1 MPVGPR
7 GEKRPSNPNAASIM
21 VARIA
26 TGRAEEEYVD
36 GKVPRMPEAPEERIA
51 AMQIAEPKARS
62 KKSKKN
68 RAPRT

>member
-36 GKVPRMPEAPEERIA
+36 GKGRPRKPEAPEERIA
-51 AMQIAEPKARS
+51 AMEVAKPK
-62 KKSKKN
+62 KKSRK
-68 RAPRT
+68 RTSKT